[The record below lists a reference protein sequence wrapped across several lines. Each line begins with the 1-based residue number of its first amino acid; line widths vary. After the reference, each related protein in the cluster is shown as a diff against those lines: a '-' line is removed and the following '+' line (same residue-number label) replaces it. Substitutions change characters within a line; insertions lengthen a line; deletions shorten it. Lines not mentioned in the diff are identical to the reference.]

1 MEQGGDEGD
10 LLLHAVGAVGDGLGQ
25 VVGHAQEFPI
35 LPDAGGAVCLG
46 HAVYVGHKVQV
57 LQAGEK
63 IVQVRIVRYVGKLLL
78 AGQGL
83 FLDGMPG
90 HKNIALGQLENAA
103 TGFQRGGFSGAVVA
117 DETEDLPWGDVQA
130 QIIHSGFCA
139 IGLRKV
145 FNSEHTRYLSSLEW
159 HYHSTGIS
167 SLQGFR
173 TN

>member
-1 MEQGGDEGD
+1 MLRHDLFQLMGGQGIQPHKGLVHEDQLGIVEQGGDEGD

-25 VVGHAQEFPI
+25 VVGHAQELAI

-57 LQAGEK
+57 LQAGEE
-63 IVQVRIVRYVGKLLL
+63 IVQVWIVRYVGKLLL

-103 TGFQRGGFSGAVVA
+103 AGFQRGGFPAPLWPMKPKISPGAM
-117 DETEDLPWGDVQA
+117 
-130 QIIHSGFCA
+130 CR
-139 IGLRKV
+139 LR
-145 FNSEHTRYLSSLEW
+145 SSTAVLAP
-159 HYHSTGIS
+159 
-167 SLQGFR
+167 
-173 TN
+173 